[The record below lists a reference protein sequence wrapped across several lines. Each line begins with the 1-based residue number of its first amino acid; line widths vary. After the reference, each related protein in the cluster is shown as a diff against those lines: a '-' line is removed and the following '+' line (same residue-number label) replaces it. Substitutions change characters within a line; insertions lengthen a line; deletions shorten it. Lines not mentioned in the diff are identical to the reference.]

1 MAQKSSKQRAEEAV
15 LDLKGK
21 IRQLNNE
28 LTNKGVAVPENAPL
42 VDTIKA
48 VEAMKAQA
56 SVTMTIFKELQ
67 FWQYV
72 DAELPPMRIA
82 ESYKQ
87 ANLSYCF
94 AQNKALKSLPTVE
107 NIDMAINISS
117 YASGCTSIIEV
128 SLGALTNA
136 TNMSGAFSGCTSLA
150 SVTIGA
156 MPKATKAPQIF
167 SGCPNLK
174 AVSIDLSGGL
184 LTDTS
189 YAFFNCTTLQRVT
202 GVIDLT
208 NATSVHGTFQGC
220 PSLEEVRIKGIKVD
234 LDLSTCV
241 SLSVESVRYLI
252 ENAQAVSGNRI
263 DLSRNLLDANE
274 EALGDLGDT
283 ASDKGWTIN
292 YK

>member
-1 MAQKSSKQRAEEAV
+1 MVQKSSKKQAEEAV

-21 IRQLNNE
+21 LRQLNKV
-28 LTNKGVAVPENAPL
+28 LASKGAVVAENAPL

-48 VEAMKAQA
+48 VEGLKAQA
-56 SVTMTIFKELQ
+56 PLTITIFKELQ

-94 AQNKALKSLPTVE
+94 AQNNALKSLPTVE
-107 NIDMAINISS
+107 NIDMAINMSS

-136 TNMSGAFSGCTSLA
+136 TNISGAFSGCTSLA

-156 MPKATKAPQIF
+156 MPKATKAQQIF

-174 AVSIDLSGGL
+174 DVSIDLSGGL
-184 LTDTS
+184 LTDFV
-189 YAFFNCTTLQRVT
+189 YAFFNCTTLQRVK

-208 NATSVHGTFQGC
+208 NATSVHGAFQGC
-220 PSLEEVRIKGIKVD
+220 PSLEEVRIKGLKASI
-234 LDLSTCV
+234 DLSACANL
-241 SLSVESVRYLI
+241 SLESVRYLL
-252 ENAQAVSGNRI
+252 ENVQEVSSQRI
-263 DLSRNLLDANE
+263 DLSRKLLEANE
-274 EALGDLGDT
+274 EELEDLGDT
-283 ASDKGWTIN
+283 ASGKGWTIG

>member
-1 MAQKSSKQRAEEAV
+1 MALSSKQRAEAEV
-15 LDLKGK
+15 LDLKAK
-21 IRQLNNE
+21 LRQLNKI
-28 LTNKGVAVPENAPL
+28 LATKGAVVAENAPL
-42 VDTIKA
+42 VATIKA
-48 VEAMKAQA
+48 VEGLKAQA
-56 SVTMTIFKELQ
+56 PLTITIFKELQ

-107 NIDMAINISS
+107 NLDMAINMSS

-136 TNMSGAFSGCTSLA
+136 TNISGAFSGCTSLA

-156 MPKATKAPQIF
+156 APKATNAQQIF

-174 AVSIDLSGGL
+174 DVSIAISGGL
-184 LTDTS
+184 LTDFG

-202 GVIDLT
+202 GVIDFT
-208 NATSVHGTFQGC
+208 NATSVHGSFQGC
-220 PSLEEVRIKGIKVD
+220 SSLEEVRIKGLKVD
-234 LDLSTCV
+234 LDLSDCV
-241 SLSVESVRYLI
+241 RLSMDSVRYLVDNLQQSTGKTI
-252 ENAQAVSGNRI
+252 SLAGAWQTAHTAEAREYAQKATAKGF
-263 DLSRNLLDANE
+263 
-274 EALGDLGDT
+274 ALT
-283 ASDKGWTIN
+283 FR
-292 YK
+292 